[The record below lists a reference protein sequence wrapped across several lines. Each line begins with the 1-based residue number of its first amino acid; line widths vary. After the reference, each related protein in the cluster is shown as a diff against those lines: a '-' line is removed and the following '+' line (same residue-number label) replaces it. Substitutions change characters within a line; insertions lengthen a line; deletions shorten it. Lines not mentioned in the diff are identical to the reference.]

1 MPTYLYQPY
10 WHAMRFFA
18 LPSFYDGRVR
28 INLAGREGEGMVLP
42 ADYET
47 VCDEVESLV
56 RACRDLRTGEPAV
69 DHVERCRG
77 RDPLTLGPTES
88 DLVIVW
94 RGAAL
99 GIEHPGLGRI
109 GPLPYR
115 RTGGHTGPHGMAY
128 LAGDGIAAG
137 DGGVRSSF
145 DVVPTIIDLLG
156 EKVPPE
162 LSGRSLQQPTHNLS
176 AI

>member
-1 MPTYLYQPY
+1 
-10 WHAMRFFA
+10 MRFFA
-18 LPSFYDGRVR
+18 VPSFYDGRVR
-28 INLAGREGEGMVLP
+28 INLAGREGAGMVSP

-56 RACRDLRTGEPAV
+56 RECRDLRTGEPV
-69 DHVERCRG
+69 VEYVERCRG

-94 RGAAL
+94 RTAAL
-99 GIEHPGLGRI
+99 GFEHPGMGRI

-115 RTGGHTGPHGMAY
+115 RTGGHTGPFGMAY
-128 LAGDGIAAG
+128 LAGNGINAG
-137 DGGVRSSF
+137 DNGVRSSF
-145 DVVPTIIDLLG
+145 DVVPTIIELLG

-162 LSGRSLQQPTHNLS
+162 LSGRSLQQPAYNLS
-176 AI
+176 AS